1 MTKTNTVSQIS
12 FQYID
17 YKVGESQN
25 KSKAPLSETHYDI

>member
-1 MTKTNTVSQIS
+1 MTKMNTVSQNN